1 MLKRSVMLA
10 AFASLSATNAYAAAA
25 PVEEDRGFPLA
36 IVFALIAV
44 FCSLGV
50 VLLAAAKK
58 KKD

>member
-10 AFASLSATNAYAAAA
+10 TLMGFSSVDAYAAAA
-25 PVEEDRGFPLA
+25 PAQEEQGFPLA
-36 IVFALIAV
+36 VVFALIAV

-58 KKD
+58 KD